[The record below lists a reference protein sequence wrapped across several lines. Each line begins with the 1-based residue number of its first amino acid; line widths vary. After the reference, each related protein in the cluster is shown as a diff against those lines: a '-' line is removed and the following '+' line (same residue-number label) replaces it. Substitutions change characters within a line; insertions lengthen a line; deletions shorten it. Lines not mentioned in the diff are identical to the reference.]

1 MPRVIRAFATTE
13 IDPLTRREEMDA
25 SVKTANARAPTS
37 VVRPLERYP
46 LLRQLNSMLG
56 KLMQDK
62 VALAAAAYL
71 MLLLI
76 AAVFAPYVAPHDPTE
91 QDLAHRL
98 WPPAWTEKG
107 TANHLLGTD
116 QLGRDILSR
125 MIHGSRISLVVGVF
139 VVLVAG
145 GVGTVVGL
153 VSGFY
158 GGRIDN
164 VLMRLVDLQTAFPG
178 LLVALAIITM
188 IGPSVRNIIIVLS
201 INGWMVY
208 ARMIRGTA
216 LGLRNSLFV
225 DAARSIGARNGRIIF
240 LHMLPNLASPLITL
254 ATLELARIILAEA
267 VLSFLGM
274 GIQPPA
280 SSWGLMINEGHPYI
294 TMAWWLVT
302 FPGAAIALTVLSVN
316 LVATWLRAISDPMQ
330 RQKQFGPRLR

>member
-1 MPRVIRAFATTE
+1 
-13 IDPLTRREEMDA
+13 
-25 SVKTANARAPTS
+25 
-37 VVRPLERYP
+37 
-46 LLRQLNSMLG
+46 
-56 KLMQDK
+56 
-62 VALAAAAYL
+62 
-71 MLLLI
+71 
-76 AAVFAPYVAPHDPTE
+76 
-91 QDLAHRL
+91 
-98 WPPAWTEKG
+98 
-107 TANHLLGTD
+107 
-116 QLGRDILSR
+116 
-125 MIHGSRISLVVGVF
+125 
-139 VVLVAG
+139 
-145 GVGTVVGL
+145 VVGL

-158 GGRIDN
+158 GGVVDN
-164 VLMRLVDLQTAFPG
+164 VLMRVVDLQTAFPG

-188 IGPSVRNIIIVLS
+188 IGPSVQNIIIVLS

-280 SSWGLMINEGHPYI
+280 SSWGLMINEGHSYI

-302 FPGAAIALTVLSVN
+302 FPGIAIALTVLSVN

-330 RQKQFGPRLR
+330 RQKQFGPH

>member
-1 MPRVIRAFATTE
+1 ME
-13 IDPLTRREEMDA
+13 TRSDVVAVKAPGPVA
-25 SVKTANARAPTS
+25 S
-37 VVRPLERYP
+37 PLERFP
-46 LLRQLNSMLG
+46 LLRQINSTFGRLV
-56 KLMQDK
+56 QDK
-62 VALAAAAYL
+62 VALTAAL
-71 MLLLI
+71 FLVLLLT
-76 AAVFAPYVAPHDPTE
+76 AAIFAPFVAPHDPSE

-98 WPPAWTEKG
+98 WPPAWTAKG
-107 TANHLLGTD
+107 TADHLLGTD

-125 MIHGSRISLVVGVF
+125 MIYGSRISLLVGAS

-145 GVGTVVGL
+145 AVGTVVGL
-153 VSGFY
+153 ISGFY
-158 GGRIDN
+158 GGRVDN

-280 SSWGLMINEGHPYI
+280 SSWGLMINEGHAYI

-302 FPGAAIALTVLSVN
+302 FPGIAIALTVLSVN